1 MRKKVKFENGIQE
14 IQINYDASFKQLH
27 LISATINNVED
38 VKVIPS
44 VELILLNDKVLFKS
58 YSNLVLGTSHLNCF
72 DLLLTAT
79 NNPALSNE
87 TFHTLKCAVLD
98 NVYDADVVI
107 DMEFEIE

>member
-14 IQINYDASFKQLH
+14 MEINSDAGCKQLQ

-38 VKVIPS
+38 MRVIPS
-44 VELILLNDKVLFKS
+44 VEFILLNDKVLFKS
-58 YSNLVLGTSHLNCF
+58 YSNLVLGTNNLNCF

-87 TFHTLKCAVLD
+87 TFHTLKCVVPD
-98 NVYDADVVI
+98 NAYDAEVVI

>member
-14 IQINYDASFKQLH
+14 MEINYDAGCKQLQF
-27 LISATINNVED
+27 ISAIINNIED
-38 VKVIPS
+38 VKGIPS
-44 VELILLNDKVLFKS
+44 VEFILLNDKVLFES
-58 YSNLVLGTSHLNCF
+58 YSNLVLGTNHLNCF

-87 TFHTLKCAVLD
+87 TFHTLKCVVPD
-98 NVYDADVVI
+98 NAYDADVVI